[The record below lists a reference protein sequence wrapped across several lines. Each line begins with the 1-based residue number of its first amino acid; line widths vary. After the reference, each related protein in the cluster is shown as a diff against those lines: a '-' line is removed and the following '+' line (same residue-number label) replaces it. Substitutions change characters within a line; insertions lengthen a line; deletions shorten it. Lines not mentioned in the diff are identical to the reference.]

1 MININTP
8 QTISGKI
15 RTRTPTQAEALS
27 SRYTFL
33 NLNNA
38 EPNLGIPKSPGIKQ
52 EYLGDDGYRYLL
64 LSNNTSSL
72 SAWRVWSYDNPRI
85 AAYSKENSIALGDNA
100 NPINNNSIVYN
111 NHPYGTNVY
120 NSQSFVDNSFNVFS
134 LSGIYLFDATTIGD
148 PASATAFVVTDDGKV
163 GINTNS
169 PEEALSIVGN
179 VSATGNLII
188 NTNATLGK
196 GKTSTNILRGTVK
209 IADSSP
215 SSVVF
220 GVSDVNYDTNLYRGG
235 ANILKTDDLF
245 VCDSLSAIN
254 TLSAGNISVNNI
266 RAAGNVTIFGNLT
279 ALGTSTFANTIF
291 TTTSALSVI
300 NSGRGPALYIAQ
312 SAGNNDIAQ
321 FYDLDGIEVLH
332 IGNAPSTGQKGSI
345 GVNESF
351 PSANLTVN
359 GTISSNNVITVLG
372 GDSKQWNSNWTT
384 TNSNS
389 GNWSSAYTTLNSI
402 SSIIPDP
409 ATTISA
415 QIGVGPTALNSIN
428 FLNTSSAQL
437 LYTVPAGKVFL
448 VADFSIIIDSVAG
461 GSVSDPILP
470 TFRLYRHDT
479 LTNATNQVT
488 NTLTPTSAS
497 GSTIAANRYY
507 RLGGSVA
514 GLNGKAL
521 VSGSDASPQNKLW
534 FRVESLGTNTYT
546 GLSGRVIVTGNLI

>member
-1 MININTP
+1 MINTP
-8 QTISGKI
+8 QTISGKVK
-15 RTRTPTQAEALS
+15 TRTPTQAEALS
-27 SRYTFL
+27 SRYVFL

-38 EPNLGIPKSPGIKQ
+38 EPNLGVPKSPGIKQ

-72 SAWRVWSYDNPRI
+72 SAWRVWSYNNPRI

-111 NHPYGTNVY
+111 NHPYGTNIY
-120 NSQSFVDNSFNVFS
+120 NSQSFRDNSFNVFS

-220 GVSDVNYDTNLYRGG
+220 GAGDVNYDTNLYRGG

-245 VCDSLSAIN
+245 VCDSLSAMGTIRTDGGN
-254 TLSAGNISVNNI
+254 SNQWNQTYTSFSANSANYILQNGNSFGVAMSIGTNDSQSISVRTNGIQRLLITNSDH
-266 RAAGNVTIFGNLT
+266 RFNGNVGI
-279 ALGTSTFANTIF
+279 GTS
-291 TTTSALSVI
+291 
-300 NSGRGPALYIAQ
+300 G
-312 SAGNNDIAQ
+312 
-321 FYDLDGIEVLH
+321 
-332 IGNAPSTGQKGSI
+332 APS
-345 GVNESF
+345 ER
-351 PSANLTVN
+351 LTVN
-359 GTISSNNVITVLG
+359 GNISANGTITASG
-372 GDSKQWNSNWTT
+372 GNSDNWNRNYTT

-409 ATTISA
+409 ATVLATTIL
-415 QIGVGPTALNSIN
+415 VGTTALNSID
-428 FLNTSSAQL
+428 FINTSIAQY
-437 LYTVPAGKVFL
+437 LYTVPAGKTFL
-448 VADFSIIIDSVAG
+448 AHDFFIIVDSVAG
-461 GSVSDPILP
+461 GNVTDSSLP
-470 TFRLYRHDT
+470 VFRIYKHNTST
-479 LTNATNQVT
+479 LAVNQVT
-488 NTLTPTSAS
+488 NQLTLTTPGTVI
-497 GSTIAANRYY
+497 TPDRYY
-507 RLGGSVA
+507 RTGGSVA
-514 GLNGKAL
+514 ASNGKAM
-521 VSGSDASPQNKLW
+521 VSGNDASPQNKIW

-546 GLSGRVIVTGNLI
+546 GLSGRALVTGFLI